1 MLPKMAPMTVK
12 ISVGLGFLL
21 FQFRHID
28 VDLMFLS
35 TS

>member
-1 MLPKMAPMTVK
+1 MTVK
-12 ISVGLGFLL
+12 ISIGLGILL